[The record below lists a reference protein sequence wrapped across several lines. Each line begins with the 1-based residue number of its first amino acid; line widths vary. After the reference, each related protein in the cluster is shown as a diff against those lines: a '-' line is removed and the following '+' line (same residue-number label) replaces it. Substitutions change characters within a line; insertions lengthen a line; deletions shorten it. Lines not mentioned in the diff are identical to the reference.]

1 MNKDVLRNQSLCLML
16 ASFLM
21 LFTELA
27 LMRWIGANVFLF
39 SFFSNF
45 ILIASF
51 LGIALGFLRSSSK
64 LFNGSPILLMGL
76 IAFCYYFRYEYQ
88 IKINPQTNELDY
100 YITLLKGN
108 AFPAA
113 ITLPVIFILTTL
125 VMTAVASGTA
135 LFFRAFAP
143 LKAYRLDILG
153 ALLGIGSFTFLSFLN
168 VSPLW
173 WGVVITITYLF
184 LLNKKSVWVLS
195 LQILSLFFMLF
206 ILSKENSNATR
217 LWSPYYKIDVQSFA
231 KDRHVVSVN
240 GSPQQII
247 ETVTQRHTSTPFYFF
262 PYQHRVNQTS
272 LDKVLIIGA
281 GTGGDVAI
289 ALAQGAKQVDAV
301 EIDPLLFQL
310 GKKLNP
316 DHPYDDKR
324 VKVFVEDGRAFLQR
338 NKELYDVIIF
348 ALPDSMMILSG
359 QSSLR
364 LENYLFTQEGVNIAK
379 AHLQPNGI
387 FAMYNYYRERWLID
401 RLATMLTA
409 SFSHS
414 PCLDSE
420 GQKTHWLSVL
430 SISPNEA
437 SLQCNVKWQGMQAA
451 NVTSDNYPFLYL
463 KEHKIAGTYLL
474 GLCLIFLFSLYAVK
488 MVGSSYKAVFNH
500 LDLFLMGAAFLLLE
514 TKCISHFALLFGTT
528 WLVNAMVFFG
538 VLLTVYIAIEC
549 TERIKFNVIWCTLAL
564 FISLFVAWL
573 TPISYLLLLPS
584 LLRFIMGTL
593 LAFAPLFFANIIF
606 TTRFKQTTHSL
617 HAFAANQFG
626 AVIGGLLEYASLII
640 GLRDLLIIIAAL
652 YLFAIVMLNKKIA
665 KNTLAV
671 AVK

>member
-1 MNKDVLRNQSLCLML
+1 ML

-51 LGIALGFLRSSSK
+51 LGIALGFLRSSLR
-64 LFNGSPILLMGL
+64 LFNWSPILLMSL

-88 IKINPQTNELDY
+88 IKLNPHTNELDY
-100 YITLLKGN
+100 YINLLKDN
-108 AFPAA
+108 AFPAV

-135 LFFRAFAP
+135 IFFKSFSP

-153 ALLGIGSFTFLSFLN
+153 ALLGIVSFTFLSFLN

-173 WGVVITITYLF
+173 WGVLITVTYL
-184 LLNKKSVWVLS
+184 LILTKKSVWITS
-195 LQILSLFFMLF
+195 LQVVSLIFMLF
-206 ILSKENSNATR
+206 ILSKENNNNKR

-247 ETVTQRHTSTPFYFF
+247 ETVKQRHTSTPFYFF
-262 PYQHRVNQTS
+262 PYQHRVSQAS
-272 LDKVLIIGA
+272 LNKVLIIGA

-301 EIDPLLFQL
+301 EIDPLLYQL
-310 GKKLNP
+310 GRQLNP
-316 DHPYDDKR
+316 DHPYEDKR
-324 VKVFVEDGRAFLQR
+324 VNVFVEDGRAFLQR
-338 NKELYDVIIF
+338 SKELYDVIIF

-364 LENYLFTQEGVNIAK
+364 LENYLFTQEGINIAK
-379 AHLQPNGI
+379 AHLQPDGL

-401 RLATMLTA
+401 KLATMLTTA
-409 SFSHS
+409 FSHY
-414 PCLDSE
+414 PCFDSE
-420 GQKTHWLSVL
+420 GKKTHWLSVL
-430 SISPNEA
+430 SISPDEA
-437 SLQCNVKWQGMQAA
+437 RLQCDVKWQGMQAA

-463 KEHKIAGTYLL
+463 KKHKIAGTYLL
-474 GLCLIFLFSLYAVK
+474 GLALIFLLSFYAIK
-488 MVGSSYKAVFNH
+488 LAGSSYKAIFNH
-500 LDLFLMGAAFLLLE
+500 IDLFFMGAAFLLLE
-514 TKCISHFALLFGTT
+514 TKCISNFALLFGTT

-538 VLLTVYIAIEC
+538 VLLTVYIAIEF
-549 TERIKFNVIWCTLAL
+549 TERIKFNITWCMLAL
-564 FISLFVAWL
+564 FASLFIAWL
-573 TPISYLLLLPS
+573 TPISYLLPLPS
-584 LLRFIMGTL
+584 LMRFIIGIL
-593 LAFAPLFFANIIF
+593 LAFSPLFFANIIF
-606 TTRFKQTTHSL
+606 TSRFKCTANSL

-626 AVIGGLLEYASLII
+626 AVVGGLLEYASLII

-652 YLFAIVMLNKKIA
+652 YLLSIFILNKKTASSAFAA
-665 KNTLAV
+665 K
-671 AVK
+671 